1 MRNRAM
7 LATDLL
13 LLALD
18 DERGTVLSEAGI
30 GLDYGLAGAIVMELA
45 LRGCLR
51 LDGERVAATGTAT
64 DDPLLDD
71 ALRAIAATPGKT
83 LSHWVR
89 DLPRGMDGL
98 RQRLLD
104 RLVAQGTLE
113 RREQRVLLLFHRNVY
128 PERDARVEHD
138 IRARIDGVLL
148 HGQSP
153 DAQTACLIH
162 LAAACRVTDAIYPRD
177 QHNTIRA
184 RMTELNDA
192 GAAGANAVADM
203 VARAETAAVAAATMA
218 AITVST
224 IAATSAATAAACSAS
239 SAACN

>member
-1 MRNRAM
+1 M

-18 DERGTVLSEAGI
+18 DERGTVLPQAGI

-45 LRGCLR
+45 LRGCLGV
-51 LDGERVAATGTAT
+51 DEERVATTGTAT

-71 ALRAIAATPGKT
+71 ALRVIAATPGKT

-89 DLPRGMDGL
+89 HLPRELDGS

-113 RREQRVLLLFHRNVY
+113 RREQRVLLLFHRKVY

-138 IRARIDGVLL
+138 IRARLDGVLL
-148 HGQSP
+148 HGQP
-153 DAQTACLIH
+153 ADAQTACLIH

-177 QHNTIRA
+177 QHPAIRA
-184 RMTELNDA
+184 RMAELDDA

-203 VARAETAAVAAATMA
+203 VARAETAAVTAATMA
-218 AITVST
+218 AITAST
-224 IAATSAATAAACSAS
+224 IAATTAATTAACSS
-239 SAACN
+239 SSIACT

>member
-1 MRNRAM
+1 M

-18 DERGTVLSEAGI
+18 DERGTVLPQAAV

-45 LRGCLR
+45 LRGR
-51 LDGERVAATGTAT
+51 LDVN
-64 DDPLLDD
+64 DDKVSTVGPVIDDALLDD
-71 ALRAIAATPGKT
+71 ALRAIAATPGKN
-83 LSHWVR
+83 LSHWVWHLSR
-89 DLPRGMDGL
+89 DLGGL

-113 RREQRVLLLFHRNVY
+113 KHERRVLLLFHQNVY

-138 IRARIDGVLL
+138 IRRRVDDALL

-177 QHNTIRA
+177 QHKMIEA
-184 RMTELNDA
+184 HIAALGDA
-192 GAAGANAVADM
+192 GNAGAGADAVAGL
-203 VARAETAAVAAATMA
+203 VAQAETQAATAATMA
-218 AITVST
+218 AITAST
-224 IAATSAATAAACSAS
+224 VAATSAATTAACSAS
-239 SAACN
+239 SVACT

>member
-1 MRNRAM
+1 M

-45 LRGCLR
+45 LRGR
-51 LDGERVAATGTAT
+51 LQVDGERVSATGTAT

-71 ALRAIAATPGKT
+71 ALRAIAATPGRT

-89 DLPRGMDGL
+89 HLPGELNGL

-104 RLVAQGTLE
+104 RLVAKGTLA
-113 RREQRVLLLFHRNVY
+113 RRDQRVLLLFHRNVY
-128 PERDARVEHD
+128 SERDTRVEHD
-138 IRARIDGVLL
+138 IRARLDGVLL

-153 DAQTACLIH
+153 DAATACLIH
-162 LAAACRVTDAIYPRD
+162 LAAACRVTDAIYPRN
-177 QHNTIRA
+177 QHKAIRA
-184 RMTELNDA
+184 RMAELNDP
-192 GAAGANAVADM
+192 GVAGANAVADM
-203 VARAETAAVAAATMA
+203 VARAETAAVTAATMA
-218 AITVST
+218 AITAST
-224 IAATSAATAAACSAS
+224 VAATAAACSAS
-239 SAACN
+239 SVACT

>member
-1 MRNRAM
+1 M

-18 DERGTVLSEAGI
+18 DERGTVLPEAGI
-30 GLDYGLAGAIVMELA
+30 GLDYGLAGAVVMELA
-45 LRGCLR
+45 LLGR
-51 LDGERVAATGTAT
+51 LVVDGERVSATGTAT

-71 ALRAIAATPGKT
+71 ALRMIAATPGKT

-89 DLPRGMDGL
+89 HLPGEMNGL

-104 RLVAQGTLE
+104 RLVAKGTLA
-113 RREQRVLLLFHRNVY
+113 RRDQRVLLLFHRNVY

-138 IRARIDGVLL
+138 IRARLDGVLL

-153 DAQTACLIH
+153 DAATACLIH
-162 LAAACRVTDAIYPRD
+162 LAAACRVTDAIYPRG
-177 QHNTIRA
+177 QHEAIRA
-184 RMTELNDA
+184 RMAELNDA

-203 VARAETAAVAAATMA
+203 VARAETAAVTAATMA
-218 AITVST
+218 AITAST
-224 IAATSAATAAACSAS
+224 IVATTAATAAACSAS
-239 SAACN
+239 SVVCT

>member
-1 MRNRAM
+1 M

-18 DERGTVLSEAGI
+18 DERGTVLAEAGI
-30 GLDYGLAGAIVMELA
+30 GLGYGLAGAIVMELA
-45 LRGCLR
+45 LRGR
-51 LDGERVAATGTAT
+51 LQVDGERMSATGTAT

-71 ALRAIAATPGKT
+71 ALRAIAAAPGKT

-89 DLPRGMDGL
+89 HLPGELNGL

-104 RLVAQGTLE
+104 RLVAKGTLA
-113 RREQRVLLLFHRNVY
+113 RRDQRVLLLFHRNVY

-138 IRARIDGVLL
+138 IRARLDGVLL

-153 DAQTACLIH
+153 DAATACLIH

-177 QHNTIRA
+177 QHKAIRA
-184 RMTELNDA
+184 RIAELNDP
-192 GAAGANAVADM
+192 GLAGANAVADM
-203 VARAETAAVAAATMA
+203 VARAETAAVTAATMA
-218 AITVST
+218 AITAST
-224 IAATSAATAAACSAS
+224 IAATAAACSAS
-239 SAACN
+239 AVACT